1 MRQRLTTILVLAV
14 VGALIVA
21 VVVDTERG
29 GGESGAVERLPPAHV
44 EPLSAGTLS
53 GTLYYADTDCRVV
66 RVELA
71 TMSSETLTRSR
82 GHCRFW
88 PSPDGRWLAMHI
100 GRPFVPPVPLEL
112 LDLRSGHITRPLHRP
127 DFAVAPPAW
136 SPDSRTLAVCDAR
149 NSGERLLALNVQSG
163 RVRLVRRD
171 ACFPAYAAGR
181 LAYRE
186 LGGDVDLDGRVLTGA
201 GTLTR
206 LLGFAVDQIPGITG
220 QGQILAVPTTRVTVP
235 GAEPPLTTVV
245 LYDGSDRRVTQV
257 WPSGVIAQEVSLL
270 DDGRI
275 VTARADDRL
284 VVRTLSGRRLSLAG
298 DLPIVAAAASPDGD
312 TLALA
317 TPGRLILADSTTGQ
331 ARYSLPIATTWV
343 AWR

>member
-1 MRQRLTTILVLAV
+1 MRQRLTTILVLAL
-14 VGALIVA
+14 VGALVVA

-29 GGESGAVERLPPAHV
+29 GGQHDRPERGPATRV
-44 EPLSAGTLS
+44 EPLAAGQLA
-53 GTLYYADTDCRVV
+53 GRLLYADTDCRVV
-66 RVELA
+66 QVDLA
-71 TMSSETLTRSR
+71 TLRSETLTRSG

-100 GRPFVPPVPLEL
+100 GRPFVPPLPLEV
-112 LDLRSGHITRPLHRP
+112 LDLRTGRITRPLHRP
-127 DFAVAPPAW
+127 DYAVAPPAW
-136 SPDSRTLAVCDAR
+136 SADSRTLAVCDAR
-149 NSGERLLALNVQSG
+149 NPGERLVQVDVASG
-163 RVRLVRRD
+163 RVSPVRSD

-186 LGGDVDLDGRVLTGA
+186 IGGAVDLDGRVLTGA

-257 WPSGVIAQEVSLL
+257 WPSGVIAQEVSVL

-298 DLPIVAAAASPDGD
+298 DLPIVAAAASPGGD

-343 AWR
+343 AWH